1 MKGEK
6 QKHENNSVSKTNKSQ
21 PGKSCLNLPSGEWY
35 RRTSL
40 LVSLTLS
47 AVVNTALL
55 AIACL
60 CLGSFHLYLFTMA
73 SDNFIISPIPMII
86 SSALSLLLAITGVIA
101 LLKKRTYLFLMLGV
115 LSFIMFFLQIIA
127 VIFSFLLVEN
137 VLTDLAKVNV
147 DEQLGQAVSDNS
159 TRAVWDSI
167 QTQYKCCGGRGNKGF
182 NEWEAFLNGTYP
194 DSCCTIKYPVCGRQ
208 AHRTLGSDFAISVYD
223 RIHAQGCLTAVQQS
237 LEESVNPLL
246 MAWGVAGVA
255 VALAELV
262 VVFMCLLFTLHSSK
276 SQDLGIGIPHQP
288 FEGEFDIHLFY
299 NYFIVLII
307 FCVLSKCH
315 DLDKMLFS
323 HFLCPSF
330 YFTEMIIIFEM
341 NNITHVTIITNKLK
355 TCIYSNKV
363 L

>member
-6 QKHENNSVSKTNKSQ
+6 QKHENNSVSKPNKSQ

-35 RRTSL
+35 RQTSPQA
-40 LVSLTLS
+40 SLAVS
-47 AVVNTALL
+47 AVLSTALL
-55 AIACL
+55 VMACL
-60 CLGSFHLYLFTMA
+60 CLFSFHLHLFTMA
-73 SDNFIISPIPMII
+73 ADNFNISPILMII
-86 SSALSLLLAITGVIA
+86 SSALSMILAITGV
-101 LLKKRTYLFLMLGV
+101 LVVLKKSTNLYIMLGV
-115 LSFIMFFLQIIA
+115 LSFIMFFLQII
-127 VIFSFLLVEN
+127 VVVFSFLLVEN

-167 QTQYKCCGGRGNKGF
+167 QIQYKCCGGRGNKGF

-194 DSCCTIKYPVCGRQ
+194 DSCCTIKYPVCGRL
-208 AHRTLGSDFAISVYD
+208 AHRTLGSDFAMTVYD

-299 NYFIVLII
+299 NYSIVLIVFFVFSPNVMI
-307 FCVLSKCH
+307 LIKCYFPSFCVQVSI
-315 DLDKMLFS
+315 S
-323 HFLCPSF
+323 
-330 YFTEMIIIFEM
+330 
-341 NNITHVTIITNKLK
+341 LK
-355 TCIYSNKV
+355 
-363 L
+363 